1 MTALSFENLL
11 NHITVM
17 SCLFF
22 YVLFVMCSVVVSFVV
37 LLFCLLPFAELF
49 CQFSSQF
56 LISSLDFLRRL

>member
-11 NHITVM
+11 NHITVT

-37 LLFCLLPFAELF
+37 LLFCLLPFAELL
-49 CQFSSQF
+49 CQFS
-56 LISSLDFLRRL
+56 